1 MTLSRLLPLATAT
14 GRSLI
19 GLAVRRQLTAYT
31 TQLRGSHTFALLNLF
46 LALPEQR
53 AEHPWPKDLSRLAW
67 QVLAYRSLNDLDFTA
82 LRWQRFEVE
91 GRRYLEW
98 AQHRGRGVILC
109 SLHLG
114 AYRRLTWELLQQGE
128 RLHVLVDAR
137 VAAGFRRQLA
147 AQLERQKVLPSE
159 RKELLSRLTVL
170 DAEAPG
176 STRPIL
182 DALRAGGLLLIY
194 LDGNTGA
201 TGPGASV
208 PGASGTAVRNEL
220 AHTNNVE
227 VDFFGRSITVRRGV
241 CQLAHATGAAL
252 VPLFAQWRGGTN
264 PRPAME
270 FHPPLLVPEGM
281 DRETFCR
288 RGMQHLFRLSEDQIR
303 RRPAQ
308 FEQWLHAHRWWLSTS
323 SADRASAD
331 RASAD
336 RASAGEP
343 RYPAP
348 DQLSE
353 NAVHHRFRLDPRHAL
368 LLTLGRETLLLDGYR
383 GHLVRGGQLLS
394 ATARAL
400 RRALSPQELVQRLSK
415 YPAPRVLQT
424 FKDLQHRG
432 LLQYAT

>member
-1 MTLSRLLPLATAT
+1 MTLTRLLPLATAT

-19 GLAVRRQLTAYT
+19 GLAVRRQLIAYAA
-31 TQLRGSHTFALLNLF
+31 QLRGSHTFALLNLF

-53 AEHPWPKDLSRLAW
+53 AGNPWPKDLSRLAW

-98 AQHRGRGVILC
+98 AQHRRRGVILC
-109 SLHLG
+109 SQHLG

-147 AQLERQKVLPSE
+147 AQLERQKVPPSQRE
-159 RKELLSRLTVL
+159 ELLSRLTVL

-182 DALRAGGLLLIY
+182 DALRAGGLLLVY

-201 TGPGASV
+201 TGPGANET
-208 PGASGTAVRNEL
+208 PVRNEL

-308 FEQWLHAHRWWLSTS
+308 FEQWLHAHRWWLRT
-323 SADRASAD
+323 ASAD

-336 RASAGEP
+336 RATAGGP
-343 RYPAP
+343 RYLAP
-348 DQLSE
+348 DHPSE
-353 NAVHHRFRLDPRHAL
+353 RAALHRFRLDPRHAL
-368 LLTLGRETLLLDGYR
+368 LLKLGRETLLLDGYR

-400 RRALSPQELVQRLSK
+400 RRALSPQELVQRLST

-424 FKDLQHRG
+424 FQDLQHRG